1 MEYQDL
7 KTKLTEAKQQQI
19 SPVADLIA
27 SFNPGL
33 FIFFRFF
40 IYLINSCI
48 WKDWFSYCLV
58 LKILQNRMLTLKNKM
73 TLIYSYT
80 TMVNLIPF

>member
-7 KTKLTEAKQQQI
+7 KTKLTEAKQDQT

-33 FIFFRFF
+33 FIYFQFF
-40 IYLINSCI
+40 IYLINSYI
-48 WKDWFSYCLV
+48 
-58 LKILQNRMLTLKNKM
+58 
-73 TLIYSYT
+73 
-80 TMVNLIPF
+80 